1 MRRSILFFIALVF
14 AAAGAVAQTGPT
26 AVLEFFDDETQL
38 SITDPDGFPV
48 TGLYYGIEL
57 VPGSMIRTRKSYAEI
72 RLVPNGSIIKLA
84 HDTEFRIDGL
94 QGRGSAVSNNFSLF
108 TGKLRTVAATVLGTN
123 YRVQTPT
130 AVCGV
135 RGTDFAL
142 EVIPGL
148 KDAVYLRE
156 GRVEFTRSSGESIF
170 VGAGEAADALAEV
183 FSAIAL
189 TVEQL
194 QSVFA
199 DLDFLALDPAT
210 VAGSAA
216 LPGEDTAEVDDV
228 DSGDVA
234 ESDSEPES
242 SSIPE
247 PDAVVLAQPNDQG
260 TETAD
265 GPETGEPAAPAGAG
279 DGFVGRFL
287 EFLRERVGME
297 MGSTTINGETWAKLV
312 FSPVFTL
319 GKFKVGLYLPI
330 LYRDNLFDPYTW
342 FAPDGN
348 NEWSFGTDSDH
359 ADFAARAKDFAI
371 DFALK
376 IRFFEYGEQ
385 RDPFFIKAGNLP
397 SITLGHG
404 ILMSRYANDA
414 DFPTVRRL
422 GLNLGLDS
430 GTFGF
435 ESVVNDL
442 SNPEIFGLR
451 LFSRPAAPAFKAA
464 LGVSAVLD
472 IDPAGDLP
480 EDDPFA
486 EADPIFLNAA
496 IDLDIPIIEID
507 PFSIILFADAAAM
520 MPYLRSAYLSPS
532 GAKVDQGFALDAVYL
547 DDAGTARLRNYGI
560 MAGLFGNILMIDYR
574 LDFRVFDGV
583 FRPSFYGTAYDRQ
596 RGRYVGE
603 ILTYLTDASNPAYER
618 SVMGIYGQAGFS
630 LFGLLT
636 MEAGYMWPWSF
647 DESNSLAASDEDY
660 LHLSL
665 SIPRGVVPIVDLYG
679 SVSYDRTMFA
689 PTLIS
694 GKTVGGTKLSLF
706 DENTVLKG
714 EIVWG
719 VLPTLDLVLNVSSTV
734 VMESGAVRYGED
746 GKPLMAPAFGIE
758 TRLRF

>member
-1 MRRSILFFIALVF
+1 MKRSVLFLTVLVF
-14 AAAGAVAQTGPT
+14 AAAGAIAQTGPM
-26 AVLEFFDDETQL
+26 AVLEFFDDDTQL

-48 TGLYYGIEL
+48 TELYYGIEL
-57 VPGSMIRTRKSYAEI
+57 VPGSMIRTRKTYAEI
-72 RLVPNGSIIKLA
+72 RLDPNGSIIKLA
-84 HDTEFRIDGL
+84 HNTEFRIDGL

-142 EVIPGL
+142 EVVPGV

-183 FSAIAL
+183 FGTITL
-189 TVEQL
+189 TTEQL
-194 QSVFA
+194 SSMFS
-199 DLDFLALDPAT
+199 DLEFLALDPAAVT
-210 VAGSAA
+210 GSTAPSGESSTETEDGEAG
-216 LPGEDTAEVDDV
+216 D
-228 DSGDVA
+228 
-234 ESDSEPES
+234 ESDSDPEPSDS
-242 SSIPE
+242 SKPE
-247 PDAVVLAQPNDQG
+247 PDAAVLSQPSDQ
-260 TETAD
+260 TAETAD
-265 GPETGEPAAPAGAG
+265 GPETDESAAQAGTG
-279 DGFVGRFL
+279 DGFAGRLL

-312 FSPVFTL
+312 FSPVITL
-319 GKFKVGLYLPI
+319 GKLKLGLYLPV
-330 LYRDNLFDPYTW
+330 LYRDNLFDPGTW
-342 FAPDGN
+342 FAPEGN
-348 NEWSFGTDSDH
+348 NEWSFGTDADH
-359 ADFAARAKDFAI
+359 ENFAERAKDFAV

-376 IRFFEYGEQ
+376 IKFFEYGEQ

-442 SNPEIFGLR
+442 SDPEIFGLR

-464 LGVSAVLD
+464 IGVSAVLD

-480 EDDPFA
+480 ADDPFA
-486 EADPIFLNAA
+486 VADPMFLNAA
-496 IDLDIPIIEID
+496 IDLDLPVLETD
-507 PFSIILFADAAAM
+507 PFSLILFGDAAAM
-520 MPYLRSAYLSPS
+520 MPYLRAAYVSPS
-532 GAKVDQGFALDAVYL
+532 GAEVEQGFAIDAVYRE
-547 DDAGTARLRNYGI
+547 GTGDGGLNNYGI
-560 MAGLFGNILMIDYR
+560 MAGLFGNILMVDYR

-583 FRPSFYGTAYDRQ
+583 FKPSFYGTAYDRQ

-603 ILTYLTDASNPAYER
+603 ILTYLADGPDLAHEQ

-630 LFGLLT
+630 LFGLVSI
-636 MEAGYMWPWSF
+636 EAGYMWPWSV
-647 DESNSLAASDEDY
+647 DESDSLTASDEDY
-660 LHLSL
+660 LHVKF
-665 SIPRGVVPIVDLYG
+665 SIPRGVVPIIDLSG
-679 SVSYDRTMFA
+679 AVSYDRTRFA
-689 PTLIS
+689 PTLLS
-694 GKTVGGTKLSLF
+694 GETASGATLSLF

-719 VLPTLDLVLNVSSTV
+719 VMPTIDLVLNVSSSV
-734 VMESGAVRYGED
+734 VMESGTVRYGED

-758 TRLRF
+758 TRLHF